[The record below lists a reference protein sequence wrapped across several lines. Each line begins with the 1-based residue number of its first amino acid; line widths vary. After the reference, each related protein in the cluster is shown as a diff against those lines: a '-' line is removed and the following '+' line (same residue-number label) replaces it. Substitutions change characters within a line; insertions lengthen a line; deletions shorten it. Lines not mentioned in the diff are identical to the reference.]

1 MGSTGAA
8 FVKILRDA
16 SPHFIAAHDEIK
28 PRFPSCRDSRS
39 VPKSIGENKRRRQ
52 LGGFDLVA
60 WWPAENAICQM
71 PAAGSK
77 LSKHRANEPGT
88 FGWLKRSWKG
98 TPRAGE

>member
-16 SPHFIAAHDEIK
+16 SPPFIAAHDEIK

-71 PAAGSK
+71 PAAASNSSK
-77 LSKHRANEPGT
+77 LLATPT
-88 FGWLKRSWKG
+88 LQFFILKRGCNLSLKYS
-98 TPRAGE
+98 